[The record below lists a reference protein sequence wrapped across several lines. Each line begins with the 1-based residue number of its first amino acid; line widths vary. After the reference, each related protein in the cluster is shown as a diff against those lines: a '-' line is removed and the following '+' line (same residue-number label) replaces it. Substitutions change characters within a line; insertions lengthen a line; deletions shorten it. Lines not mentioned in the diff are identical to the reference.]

1 MSREHW
7 DAIVIGSGF
16 GGSAVAFKLASA
28 GARVLVIERGRWV
41 DRDDTAWDSRAIQI
55 ERKYKS
61 GTPYEVDERRGR
73 ELTYP
78 DDAVGGKSVFYGAAS
93 FRLRRED
100 FATHDRFV
108 SGSPEPVPPN
118 WPIAYEDIEPFYSE
132 AESEIG
138 VAGVADLDPNEPPR
152 SSDYESAPPPFGS
165 SARLIA
171 NSARALGLNPFPMPL
186 AINFVAD
193 RGRTKCQMCMTCD
206 LFPCKVCAKNDLA
219 VTLLPKAQGSG
230 ATVREKTIARRLVH
244 SGGRVHEIECV
255 DIESGEQYNI
265 TCDVCVVSCGA
276 IASTALLLHSGL
288 QHVEPNGRLL
298 GRYLM
303 RHCSGIVIGIF
314 PFKTNPER
322 QFHKQ
327 LAITDFCLGHP
338 ERDPKGPWGMI
349 QALQTPPPEF
359 VAETAPYPKP
369 IGWIGS
375 KTLPYHAYL
384 LCMAEDIPQFDNCVV
399 IDESRTDDFGL
410 PLTRVFHRYLDRD
423 LQARRG
429 LWREAARILRKAGSL
444 IRFRMPI
451 HTYSHALGTA
461 RFGTDPEL
469 AVLDRWCRFFGLD
482 NLFVVDGSY
491 MPSSGGV
498 NPSLTI
504 AANGLRVGE
513 YLNEHWNDL
522 VGRGGV

>member
-1 MSREHW
+1 
-7 DAIVIGSGF
+7 
-16 GGSAVAFKLASA
+16 
-28 GARVLVIERGRWV
+28 
-41 DRDDTAWDSRAIQI
+41 
-55 ERKYKS
+55 
-61 GTPYEVDERRGR
+61 
-73 ELTYP
+73 
-78 DDAVGGKSVFYGAAS
+78 
-93 FRLRRED
+93 
-100 FATHDRFV
+100 
-108 SGSPEPVPPN
+108 
-118 WPIAYEDIEPFYSE
+118 
-132 AESEIG
+132 
-138 VAGVADLDPNEPPR
+138 
-152 SSDYESAPPPFGS
+152 
-165 SARLIA
+165 
-171 NSARALGLNPFPMPL
+171 
-186 AINFVAD
+186 
-193 RGRTKCQMCMTCD
+193 
-206 LFPCKVCAKNDLA
+206 
-219 VTLLPKAQGSG
+219 
-230 ATVREKTIARRLVH
+230 
-244 SGGRVHEIECV
+244 
-255 DIESGEQYNI
+255 
-265 TCDVCVVSCGA
+265 
-276 IASTALLLHSGL
+276 
-288 QHVEPNGRLL
+288 
-298 GRYLM
+298 
-303 RHCSGIVIGIF
+303 
-314 PFKTNPER
+314 
-322 QFHKQ
+322 
-327 LAITDFCLGHP
+327 
-338 ERDPKGPWGMI
+338 MI